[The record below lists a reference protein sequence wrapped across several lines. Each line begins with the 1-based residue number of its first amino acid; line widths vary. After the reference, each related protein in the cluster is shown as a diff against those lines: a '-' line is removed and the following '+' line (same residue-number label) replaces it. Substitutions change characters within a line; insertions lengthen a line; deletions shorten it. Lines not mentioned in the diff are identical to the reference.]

1 MNTDKISNEAQ
12 CQPSCLGA
20 VMPRFILMGFEFND
34 LWKVPDLFSH
44 ENEDGILMTTDEWDN
59 AETFETIELAEYKR
73 EYLQAN
79 YSDYTW
85 YVVRKNEA

>member
-1 MNTDKISNEAQ
+1 MNTEKTDLEQ
-12 CQPSCLGA
+12 GQPALSKTA

-44 ENEDGILMTTDEWDN
+44 ENEHGILMTTDEWDS

-85 YVVRKNEA
+85 YIVRKNEA